1 MKAEDVARYLQ
12 DNPQFFEMY
21 ADTLAQIWVPHPH
34 GGRTIS
40 ITERQILTLRDR
52 AKAFEHKLA
61 ELIRFGEEN
70 DAIGN
75 KVHRLTLALLGA
87 PDVDAI
93 CAAVLW
99 HLREDFAVPHLAL
112 RLWALPGRATHARFE
127 PVTETVRAYA
137 QQLTQPYCGASGPD
151 EVRSWLEANPER
163 IRSVAL
169 VSIRHGDEV
178 FGLLVLGSEEAS
190 RFYPDMGTLYL
201 ERIGEVIAAALAG
214 RLGWT

>member
-87 PDVDAI
+87 PDVEAI
-93 CAAVLW
+93 CAAVLL
-99 HLREDFAVPHLAL
+99 HLREDFAVPHIAL
-112 RLWALPGRATHARFE
+112 RLWPLPGRATHARFE
-127 PVTETVRAYA
+127 PVTEAVRAYA
-137 QQLTQPYCGASGPD
+137 QALTQPYCGASGL
-151 EVRSWLEANPER
+151 EEARSWLESNPER
-163 IRSVAL
+163 VRSVAL
-169 VSIRHGDEV
+169 VSMPHAGEARGR
-178 FGLLVLGSEEAS
+178 LVLGPEEGCG
-190 RFYPDMGTLYL
+190 FYPDRGTLSL
-201 ERIGEVIAAALAG
+201 ERIGECIAAARAG

>member
-1 MKAEDVARYLQ
+1 MKAEDVVRYLQ
-12 DNPQFFEMY
+12 DNPQFFETY

-75 KVHRLTLALLGA
+75 KVHRLTLALLKA
-87 PDVDAI
+87 ADVEAV

-99 HLREDFAVPHLAL
+99 HLREDFAVPHVVL

-127 PVTETVRAYA
+127 PVTEGVRTYVQA
-137 QQLTQPYCGASGPD
+137 LTQPYCGTSGPD

-163 IRSVAL
+163 IRSMAL
-169 VSIRHGDEV
+169 VPIRHAGEA

-201 ERIGEVIAAALAG
+201 ERIGEGIAAALAG
-214 RLGWT
+214 CLGWT